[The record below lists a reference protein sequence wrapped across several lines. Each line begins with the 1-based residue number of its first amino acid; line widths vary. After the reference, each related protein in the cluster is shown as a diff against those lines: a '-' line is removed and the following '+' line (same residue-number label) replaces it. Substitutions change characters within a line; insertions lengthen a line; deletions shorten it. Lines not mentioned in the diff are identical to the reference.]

1 MKRTIVIAL
10 LAIQIFCQAIALDH
24 IIFRDGREL
33 DVKLNQI
40 TNDKITFSNSGS
52 RSVLQE
58 EISTGDVYMVYLEK
72 QGNIYLTPDGKRI
85 TGETKRVDPKK
96 FDAIYLVS
104 GAEIAA
110 KDIRITEDAV
120 QYCNTSNGGI
130 LSNLFAS
137 SGKDEICTIP
147 KTEVFM
153 IRYKSGMVD
162 IITSVLP
169 EPEEELQ
176 QPEEEDHQPQ
186 FIVIFHAVT
195 KGDTL
200 NSVAE
205 KYNVSTDQI
214 REWNDLSTKTKV
226 NVPLTAG
233 MQLMIYQPKEN

>member
-1 MKRTIVIAL
+1 MKRTIVTSL
-10 LAIQIFCQAIALDH
+10 LIIPIFCQAMALDH
-24 IIFRDGREL
+24 IIFRDGHEL

-40 TNDKITFSNSGS
+40 TNDKITFSNGGS
-52 RSVLQE
+52 RSVLPE
-58 EISTGDVYMVYLEK
+58 EVPTGDVYMVYLEK

-104 GAEIAA
+104 GGEIGA
-110 KDIRITEDAV
+110 KNIRISEDAI
-120 QYCNTSNGGI
+120 QYCNAGNGGI
-130 LSNLFAS
+130 LSNLLVS
-137 SGKDEICTIP
+137 SGKDEVYTIP
-147 KTEVFM
+147 KSEVFM

-162 IITSVLP
+162 IITSILP
-169 EPEEELQ
+169 EPEEEQ
-176 QPEEEDHQPQ
+176 QQTEEEELQPQ
-186 FIVIFHAVT
+186 FIVLFYEVT

-214 REWNDLSTKTKV
+214 KEWNDLSPKTKV
-226 NVPLTAG
+226 NTPLTTG